1 LPLHPLTKQK
11 RKKTRKKQ
19 NKKIKLGHDCDDR
32 CGNIIGAVLVI
43 DLIDS
48 EYISVSLSQCS
59 DEYLQEFVL
68 IFYVH
73 FERESST

>member
-1 LPLHPLTKQK
+1 MPLHPSTKPK

-19 NKKIKLGHDCDDR
+19 NKVGHDCDDR